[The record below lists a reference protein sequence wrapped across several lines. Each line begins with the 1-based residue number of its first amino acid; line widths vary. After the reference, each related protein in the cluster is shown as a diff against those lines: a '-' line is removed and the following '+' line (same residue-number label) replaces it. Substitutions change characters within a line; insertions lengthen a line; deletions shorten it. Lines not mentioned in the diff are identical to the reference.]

1 MMTSPYHQSAF
12 DLFNS
17 GSAPYSG
24 GPAKW
29 MTKGDNL
36 DMTGKLMVEVDKSK
50 RMTKGDNLDM
60 TGNKL
65 GSMSSDPL
73 QIGRQVVKDDAEERY
88 PPKAYDSA
96 KTCMSG

>member
-29 MTKGDNL
+29 
-36 DMTGKLMVEVDKSK
+36 
-50 RMTKGDNLDM
+50 MTKGDNLDM